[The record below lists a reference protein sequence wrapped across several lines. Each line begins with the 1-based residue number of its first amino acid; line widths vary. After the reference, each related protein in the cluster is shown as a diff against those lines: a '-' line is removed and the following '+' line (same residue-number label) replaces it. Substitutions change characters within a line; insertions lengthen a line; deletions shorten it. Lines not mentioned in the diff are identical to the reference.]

1 MAGYNDEGYAPK
13 PVGMGEE
20 EILFEKVTRM
30 FSKEKMDALYK
41 VMADTG
47 ISKKNIELWKV
58 IVALELYK
66 GYYETIPKDIKEIK
80 TDFLNI
86 FQEVKD
92 NLLKTEANF
101 RKLADQVETNSAA
114 LQMAQTQ
121 FEDKIATRIEDAG
134 KAAEPTDQKVFHTVK
149 EAIDENYKVID
160 SVKAITNPVRWVLYR
175 NFIIILSIVL
185 MFGTLAGFGISWSY
199 HKNRADESIYLNEI
213 NRDALRKLRESGR
226 KVTVVI
232 LDDPEKKGQTQFYI
246 DNVEN
251 AFKTPDNY
259 GVIEFK

>member
-1 MAGYNDEGYAPK
+1 MAKYNDGRDAPK
-13 PVGMGEE
+13 PVGIGEE
-20 EILFEKVTRM
+20 EILFEKITRM

-80 TDFLNI
+80 TDFIYI
-86 FQEVKD
+86 FQEIKN

-101 RKLADQVETNSAA
+101 RKLADQAETNSAA

-121 FEDKIATRIEDAG
+121 FEDKIATRIEDTG
-134 KAAEPTDQKVFHTVK
+134 KAAESTAQKVFHTVK

-160 SVKAITNPVRWVLYR
+160 SVKAITNPIRWMLYR
-175 NFIIILSIVL
+175 NFIVMFSIAL
-185 MFGTLAGFGISWSY
+185 MFGALAGFGISWSY

-226 KVTVVI
+226 KVTVVT
-232 LDDPEKKGQTQFYI
+232 LDDPKKKGQTQLYI

-251 AFKTPDNY
+251 AFKTPDKY